1 MRRLIIF
8 LLIAG
13 ALVWFVQRYH
23 SQHPNGD
30 AFWDFLNGKSSSQ
43 SASPGST
50 PVDRSLN
57 GCRSRVSQVASKV
70 LAPLDQNSEIA
81 AAGAS
86 SELAG
91 VSQDLQNFRDSA
103 DYANINQ
110 AIQFITQAL
119 NERAGFLTRYRQ
131 SSSNAPSSSSLSAS
145 KVKSA
150 NGTSMQSN
158 GDFFKNA
165 VTHDWNERCNYYR
178 PSIDRLLVPSQ

>member
-1 MRRLIIF
+1 MRRFFIF

-30 AFWDFLNGKSSSQ
+30 AFWDFLNGKSSQ

-50 PVDRSLN
+50 PVDHSLN
-57 GCRSRVSQVASKV
+57 GCRSRVSQVSAKV
-70 LAPLDQNSEIA
+70 LAPLDPNSEIA

-86 SELAG
+86 SELADI
-91 VSQDLQNFRDSA
+91 SQDLQNFHDSA
-103 DYANINQ
+103 DYANITQ
-110 AIQFITQAL
+110 AVQFISQAL
-119 NERAGFLTRYRQ
+119 KERAGFLQRYRQ

-150 NGTSMQSN
+150 NGTSMESN
-158 GDFFKNA
+158 SDFFKNA
-165 VTHDWNERCNYYR
+165 VSHDWNERCNYYR